1 MSIKTIDSDV
11 TTNTGG
17 VAKKI
22 NKGAE
27 KMVFDILQ
35 STQYSTPI
43 PSSVRELVTNA
54 CDSQREKEMAIEI
67 LQGHKTIEDYYIERN
82 GEAYTDS
89 NFDPSYYNVHSL
101 DRLQNDVQIT
111 YKRNEGIGFCDTFTV
126 KDHGVGIGGRR
137 LEGILE
143 LGYSTKRNT
152 SENFG
157 AFGLGAKVAL
167 STGVDFYSITTVHNG
182 KKFKLSCYP
191 YTTKFNVPAFHPF
204 ITFSDGTKVH
214 YEETTELN
222 YTEVSFGVKKHNRNR
237 FEETVEEQLMYL
249 SNVKFEIVHE
259 EGLRVPQTFLS
270 EVIHNSD
277 SLLVADSYIY
287 SKPHIVIV
295 KSPGASTGIN
305 YGYVDFRELEM
316 EQLWGSVGLKCP
328 MRQAIKDESGK
339 EIVLQEGVEV
349 TPSREKVIWNEHTKK
364 FVQDLIFRSAEEAVE
379 LVQDQLKGNDFLK
392 WIETCR
398 DVLSK
403 SQSAENSALRQ
414 ISKIIDTNNMK
425 PKFSTT
431 AVQYIAP
438 KGMFRGFKLT
448 KVMSLVKGGKIT
460 LETTDLDTWSD
471 VDFDKVYFRAD
482 AEVSRVTLRDHF
494 IIQDSKPFIL
504 VTPRNMDTLIL
515 KALSNDADQLQV
527 ARMTSNQ
534 DTLTPLFE
542 ASKLFKNYAD
552 VEPTEEWLEEFKD
565 REIEVSETESTVGL
579 SAAEKRMIEKRIVA
593 YSLRPNG
600 SHNNNSGQS
609 TMTWDKV
616 EPKLRTVMTSART
629 TYYCTREDELL
640 MKLAAEIMRNQAPT
654 LEKVFEYIGYDGYG
668 DSYGTNNNPIYY
680 YDALPVIAIGKI
692 GSSYGGYVS
701 TPKEFKEDLS
711 FITTPQ
717 LLRVAENKIKYV
729 KKNPNC
735 HPIQDFFLQVTNE
748 GKYTMS
754 KEVITWVNSKV
765 AGVTPDW
772 VWKLN
777 EVDPR
782 FKDLAEFLDTAYKK
796 GERSYIQSDELKDVF
811 GNLRRQVHKL
821 KEFQEY
827 CTSVQN
833 NDNSDTL
840 IASKSAE
847 LFILADITGA
857 EIFDET
863 IAEYAAIRDEIVD
876 EVDIFLS
883 DLQFYQRNNADF
895 TRELTIYLKAKG
907 KLAIELPEI
916 NL

>member
-1 MSIKTIDSDV
+1 MSIKTIDGTI

-54 CDSQREKEMAIEI
+54 CDSQREKEMALEI

-101 DRLQNDVQIT
+101 DQLQNDVQIT
-111 YKRNEGIGFCDTFTV
+111 YKRNEGIGFCDTFSV
-126 KDHGVGIGGRR
+126 KDRGVGIGGRR

-191 YTTKFNVPAFHPF
+191 YTTKFNIPAFHPF

-259 EGLRVPQTFLS
+259 NGASIPQTFLS

-277 SLLVADSYIY
+277 SLLVANSYIY

-295 KSPGASTGIN
+295 KSPGATTGIN

-328 MRQAIKDESGK
+328 MRQAIKDDTGK

-379 LVQDQLKGNDFLK
+379 LVQDQLKVTDFLK

-438 KGMFRGFKLT
+438 KGMFRGFKIS
-448 KVMSLVKGGKIT
+448 KIMSLIKGGKIT

-471 VDFDKVYFRAD
+471 VDFDKVYFRND
-482 AEVSRVTLRDHF
+482 AEVGRVALRDHF
-494 IIQDSKPFIL
+494 IIQGNKPFIL
-504 VTPRNMDTLIL
+504 ITPRNMDTLTL
-515 KALSNDADQLQV
+515 KAATNDMDKLQL
-527 ARMTSNQ
+527 AKMTSNQ
-534 DTLTPLFE
+534 TTLTPLFE
-542 ASKLFKNYAD
+542 SSTLFNDYEV

-565 REIEVSETESTVGL
+565 KELEVSETESTAGL
-579 SAAEKRMIEKRIVA
+579 SAEERRMIEKRIVA

-600 SHNNNSGQS
+600 SFRNSNEVS
-609 TMTWDKV
+609 TLTWDKI
-616 EPKLRTVMTSART
+616 EPKLKTVMTSSRT

-654 LEKVFEYIGYDGYG
+654 LREVFTDIGYDGYG
-668 DSYGTNNNPIYY
+668 DSYGTNDNPIYY
-680 YDALPVIAIGKI
+680 YDATPTIAGGKT
-692 GSSYGGYVS
+692 GYGGYINAG
-701 TPKEFKEDLS
+701 KEFVEDLS

-717 LLRVAENKIKYV
+717 LIRVAENKIKYV

-735 HPIQDFFLQVTNE
+735 NPIQDFFLQVTNE

-754 KEVITWVNSKV
+754 KEVKTWMNAKI
-765 AGVTPDW
+765 AGATPDW

-796 GERSYIQSDELKDVF
+796 GERDYIKSDELKDVF
-811 GNLRRQVHKL
+811 GDLRRQVSKL

-827 CTSVQN
+827 CTSVQD

-883 DLQFYQRNNADF
+883 DLSFYKRDNADF